1 MTDGQAGEYDH
12 PYRLLVQKVGDNTIT
27 SQSSLFAQMVLA
39 TGEETAACLFQI
51 AKESYDRNGQRF
63 PYEKHLIEDVL

>member
-1 MTDGQAGEYDH
+1 
-12 PYRLLVQKVGDNTIT
+12 
-27 SQSSLFAQMVLA
+27 MVLA